1 MTLNLPPQVRQIIY
15 IVATIATPVMTYL
28 NQAGAVNGFWFGL
41 FGVVMMAVTS
51 LAALNVTPD
60 EN

>member
-28 NQAGAVNGFWFGL
+28 NQAGTVSGFWFGL

>member
-1 MTLNLPPQVRQIIY
+1 MALNLPAQVRQIIY
-15 IVATIATPVMTYL
+15 IVSVIATPVMTYL
-28 NQAGAVNGFWFGL
+28 NQAGTVSDFVFGL
-41 FGVVMMAVTS
+41 FAVFMTAVAS

>member
-1 MTLNLPPQVRQIIY
+1 MTLNLPPQVRQVLY
-15 IVATIATPVMTYL
+15 IFTAIASPVMTYL
-28 NQAGAVNGFWFGL
+28 NQAGTVSDFVFGL
-41 FGVVMMAVTS
+41 FAVVMTAVAS